1 MSARPPSLAGLSE
14 DAQDLLAV
22 LACGDTRTQRD
33 IAYGLWG
40 PGHNGTRRVQ
50 AATQEL
56 RLARWPVVTGDF
68 GTRLG
73 TDAAEVAACAR
84 GLRRR
89 AIEQLLTARAL
100 REAAEAMAQPQTL
113 WQATA

>member
-40 PGHNGTRRVQ
+40 PGRDGTRRVQ

-56 RLARWPVVTGDF
+56 RLARWPVVTDDA
-68 GTRLG
+68 GTHFG
-73 TDAAEVAACAR
+73 TDAAEVAACALA
-84 GLRRR
+84 LRRR
-89 AIEQLLTARAL
+89 AMRQMVTARAL
-100 REAAEAMAQPQTL
+100 REAAQFMVEPRTL
-113 WQATA
+113 WEVAS